1 MRHAEALQK
10 QAPDRRPHVLIDP
23 GPAGADATVHFTRL
37 ARAPSTRP
45 CPAAPSRTGVSMTS
59 DILCI
64 TRSFLC
70 ITSLF
75 LCTIGWVGLYHAFA
89 RSRVPK
95 RTGAQSSLPCPSISA
110 SFPRVGP
117 SRDSM
122 RPARAATL
130 SPEGKRRAR
139 QGRCVAVSLA
149 ICTVSLCRQLLRF
162 DCAYQAA
169 TLRH

>member
-1 MRHAEALQK
+1 VQRLELNKRWWQDMRHAEALQK

-23 GPAGADATVHFTRL
+23 GPADADATVHFTRL

-95 RTGAQSSLPCPSISA
+95 RTGAQSSLPHPSISA

-117 SRDSM
+117 SRDS
-122 RPARAATL
+122 
-130 SPEGKRRAR
+130 
-139 QGRCVAVSLA
+139 
-149 ICTVSLCRQLLRF
+149 ICTARLRSDPF
-162 DCAYQAA
+162 AGRKAA
-169 TLRH
+169 GSTG